1 MLNAKVSFQKKNIC
15 CRIFS
20 NISLCYSL
28 IGELDGWAGD
38 GNGAGVGAGAKVE
51 GSEGAL
57 ALALRDP
64 KNVMVG
70 SSGFQQLFLM

>member
-1 MLNAKVSFQKKNIC
+1 MLC
-15 CRIFS
+15 M
-20 NISLCYSL
+20 
-28 IGELDGWAGD
+28 DGLTGADTGAGGAGD